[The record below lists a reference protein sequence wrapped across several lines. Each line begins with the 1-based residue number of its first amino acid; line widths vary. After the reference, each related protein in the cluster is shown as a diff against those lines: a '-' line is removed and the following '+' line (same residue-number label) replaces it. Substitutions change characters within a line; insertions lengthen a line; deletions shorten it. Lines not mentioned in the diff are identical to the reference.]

1 MNLSRLVRKASLRRQ
16 ICLLRA
22 VFASRYHADVAIDYD
37 CLGPLSSS
45 GWEQTPPWASAP
57 PPPSCFWYSLLKPT
71 IAAVWCVSSSC
82 CCASALRERV
92 CCNTGKASA
101 QPLQPPPRVC
111 FDSVLSRAP
120 TLESEPTF
128 LPTITFSGECRDA
141 GWPEEHS
148 SSCPGKWPNRR
159 ASARN
164 PGSVGGL
171 CCEKW
176 SACHF
181 QLFLALPYRFC
192 S

>member
-1 MNLSRLVRKASLRRQ
+1 MNFKTHWAQ
-16 ICLLRA
+16 YMEGKFACLGL

-37 CLGPLSSS
+37 CLGPLSS

-71 IAAVWCVSSSC
+71 SYAVWCRRAAVPP
-82 CCASALRERV
+82 RV

-101 QPLQPPPRVC
+101 QPLQPRVC
-111 FDSVLSRAP
+111 FDSLLSRAP
-120 TLESEPTF
+120 TLQSEPTF

-148 SSCPGKWPNRR
+148 SSSPGKWPNRGSR
-159 ASARN
+159 CARSR
-164 PGSVGGL
+164 PCWRL
-171 CCEKW
+171 FKLRWCQKW

-181 QLFLALPYRFC
+181 QPFSIDSRVKF